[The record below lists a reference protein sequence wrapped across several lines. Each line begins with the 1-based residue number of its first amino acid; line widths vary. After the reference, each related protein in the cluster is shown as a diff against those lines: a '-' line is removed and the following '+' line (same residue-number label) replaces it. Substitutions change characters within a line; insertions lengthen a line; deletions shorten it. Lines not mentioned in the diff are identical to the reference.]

1 MDHYPRYLSWGPT
14 VMPVDGRDISDERNA
29 QDFLVGLQ
37 HKTALQPNCATSL
50 QTLSSYCSPSSAC
63 CSRCSFPQKSCPSD
77 LEMSQVAKVQ
87 QMSAMRSRL
96 ERDFLD
102 SLPGK
107 SVLQLREHLTA
118 KLAALREQ
126 AAAVISEL
134 PAEEVRQAGLRSQE
148 EISILSA

>member
-1 MDHYPRYLSWGPT
+1 M
-14 VMPVDGRDISDERNA
+14 
-29 QDFLVGLQ
+29 
-37 HKTALQPNCATSL
+37 
-50 QTLSSYCSPSSAC
+50 
-63 CSRCSFPQKSCPSD
+63 FPQKSCPSD

-126 AAAVISEL
+126 AAAVISEP

>member
-1 MDHYPRYLSWGPT
+1 MYMFIAIRTNRGQR
-14 VMPVDGRDISDERNA
+14 GC
-29 QDFLVGLQ
+29 G
-37 HKTALQPNCATSL
+37 ATSGVSITADDNVNL
-50 QTLSSYCSPSSAC
+50 
-63 CSRCSFPQKSCPSD
+63 
-77 LEMSQVAKVQ
+77 QVAKVQ

-126 AAAVISEL
+126 TAAVMSER
-134 PAEEVRQAGLRSQE
+134 PAEEVSSLQYV
-148 EISILSA
+148 

>member
-1 MDHYPRYLSWGPT
+1 M
-14 VMPVDGRDISDERNA
+14 
-29 QDFLVGLQ
+29 
-37 HKTALQPNCATSL
+37 
-50 QTLSSYCSPSSAC
+50 
-63 CSRCSFPQKSCPSD
+63 
-77 LEMSQVAKVQ
+77 AKVQ

-126 AAAVISEL
+126 AAAVMSER
-134 PAEEVRQAGLRSQE
+134 PAKEV
-148 EISILSA
+148 SAALA

>member
-1 MDHYPRYLSWGPT
+1 MHL
-14 VMPVDGRDISDERNA
+14 
-29 QDFLVGLQ
+29 
-37 HKTALQPNCATSL
+37 
-50 QTLSSYCSPSSAC
+50 
-63 CSRCSFPQKSCPSD
+63 
-77 LEMSQVAKVQ
+77 QVAKVQ

-126 AAAVISEL
+126 AAAVMSER
-134 PAEEVRQAGLRSQE
+134 PAHEV
-148 EISILSA
+148 SAALARCA

>member
-1 MDHYPRYLSWGPT
+1 M
-14 VMPVDGRDISDERNA
+14 
-29 QDFLVGLQ
+29 LQ
-37 HKTALQPNCATSL
+37 SLKCLLQQGHSSL
-50 QTLSSYCSPSSAC
+50 EA
-63 CSRCSFPQKSCPSD
+63 CPSD
-77 LEMSQVAKVQ
+77 LEILQVAKVQ

-126 AAAVISEL
+126 AAAVISEH
-134 PAEEVRQAGLRSQE
+134 PAEEVRQPGLGSTEYIPIYQPSAILPMSTLSQSWLLCASRALQPRARSQMKRL
-148 EISILSA
+148 LSFSQL